1 MSKRMLVDASHPE
14 EIRLVV
20 CNKGLIEDFE
30 YQSSLRNSLKGNV
43 YLAKVSKV
51 EPSLQAAFIEY
62 GGGRQGFLPFAEIH
76 PDYYQ
81 IPAADKE
88 KLLQQMIDDAKK
100 ESELEDAVY
109 DKQTSSDLD
118 QEQSE
123 DSEAGIIEPQVYEK
137 QSNKQSKKSNYWQKY
152 KIQEVIKKDQV
163 ILVQVEKD
171 ERGVKGV
178 TLTTY
183 ISLAGRYCV
192 LMPNSTNTGG
202 ISRKVADNKEKK
214 RMKDIVSELIADKPS
229 TSLILRTAG
238 AYKSKVEIKRDFTY
252 LSKLWDNIR
261 SHTLA
266 SKAPTFIH
274 DESNMMKYAIRDLYT
289 NDIEE
294 IVVSGNAAYN
304 EIHSAMEMF
313 MPKHL
318 NRVMEYT
325 SQNPI
330 FIEYNVESQIASL
343 YSPSV
348 QLPSGGYI
356 VINQTE
362 ALVSIDVN
370 SGKSNKERNIENTA
384 LNTNIEAAT
393 EIARQLRLRD
403 LSGLIVIDFIDMADY
418 KHKKLVESALSDAI
432 LKDRARIQIG
442 KISMFGLLQ
451 MSRQRMNQSFIEA
464 NTSICPHCEGRG
476 RVRPVTASAIAVL
489 RAIASEIAGHNFEEL
504 HVSVS
509 ADLLI
514 YISNHKR
521 KELLELEATA
531 NGRILFFVDEE
542 AGADGFFMKQIKGVK
557 KKVQPT
563 ALSSKDLP
571 SYNNIDELLDDGEI
585 IPQPS
590 NSHEKR
596 KGRNS
601 NKKNWRNA
609 KTNNNE
615 SGIEESSLNISHES
629 DLASNSNERKK
640 GRKNKRKGK
649 FNKKDS
655 QPYEAQDNHN
665 VQRDEYNSNKTDGI
679 KSEQNQSL
687 LREIWKKFVD

>member
-1 MSKRMLVDASHPE
+1 MSKKMLVDASHPE

-88 KLLQQMIDDAKK
+88 KLLQQMIEDAKK
-100 ESELEDAVY
+100 ESELEEGEDE
-109 DKQTSSDLD
+109 KKKPSDSD
-118 QEQSE
+118 QDQIE
-123 DSEAGIIEPQVYEK
+123 DSESSVIETQPYEK
-137 QSNKQSKKSNYWQKY
+137 QSSKQTKKNNYWQKY

-266 SKAPTFIH
+266 SKAPAFIH

-294 IVVSGNAAYN
+294 IIVSGNSAYK

-318 NRVMEYT
+318 NRVIEYT

-330 FIEYNVESQIASL
+330 FIQHNIESQIASL

-348 QLPSGGYI
+348 PLPSGGYI

-403 LSGLIVIDFIDMADY
+403 LSGLIVIDFIDMGDY
-418 KHKKLVESALSDAI
+418 KHKKVVEAALSDAV

-442 KISMFGLLQ
+442 KISTFGLLQ
-451 MSRQRMNQSFIEA
+451 MSRQRINQSFIEA

-489 RAIASEIAGHNFEEL
+489 KAIASEIAGHSFEEL

-509 ADLLI
+509 SDLLTH
-514 YISNHKR
+514 ISNYKR
-521 KELLELEATA
+521 KELLELEAMA
-531 NGRILFFVDEE
+531 AARILFFVDEE
-542 AGADGFFMKQIKGVK
+542 AGADGFFMKQIKGMK
-557 KKVQPT
+557 KKIQPT
-563 ALSSKDLP
+563 ALSSKNLP
-571 SYNNIDELLDDGEI
+571 LYNNSDESLDDGEI
-585 IPQPS
+585 IPQPLS
-590 NSHEKR
+590 SQENR
-596 KGRNS
+596 KGKNS
-601 NKKNWRNA
+601 NKKNWKNA
-609 KTNNNE
+609 KTLNPDSE
-615 SGIEESSLNISHES
+615 VEERIINISHES

-640 GRKNKRKGK
+640 SKKNKRKGK
-649 FNKKDS
+649 FNKKDA
-655 QPYEAQDNHN
+655 QPYDTQDGKNMIS
-665 VQRDEYNSNKTDGI
+665 DDYNSDKASDVKT
-679 KSEQNQSL
+679 EQNQSL